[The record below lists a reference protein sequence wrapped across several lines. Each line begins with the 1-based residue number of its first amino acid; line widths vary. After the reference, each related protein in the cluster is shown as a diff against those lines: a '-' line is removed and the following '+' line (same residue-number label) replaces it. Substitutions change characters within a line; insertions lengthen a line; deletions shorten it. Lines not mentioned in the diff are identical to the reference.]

1 MNDLTLSGIR
11 LIQGDCLKVLPSL
24 PDDSVDAVI
33 CDLPYG
39 TTACK
44 WDVII
49 PLWPMWKQFRRVCRG
64 AVVLFATEPFTS
76 ALIAGNYQGFK
87 ENLTWVKPR
96 PSNIGNARIRHLRYS
111 EDIAV
116 FADGGYTFNPQYTER
131 VSDRVRQM
139 QKGGSSQWR
148 SNRASTGKVS
158 FATEYG
164 TRDWHS
170 FDADRKLQGNVLS
183 FPSVSPNSKEKADHP
198 TQKPVTLL
206 EYLIKAYTNEGDCI
220 LDATMGS
227 GSTMVACA
235 NTGRKGVDIEL
246 MPEYYEIAINRVK
259 AAVAQPKLKL

>member
-44 WDVII
+44 LDV
-49 PLWPMWKQFRRVCRG
+49 M
-64 AVVLFATEPFTS
+64 
-76 ALIAGNYQGFK
+76 
-87 ENLTWVKPR
+87 
-96 PSNIGNARIRHLRYS
+96 
-111 EDIAV
+111 
-116 FADGGYTFNPQYTER
+116 
-131 VSDRVRQM
+131 
-139 QKGGSSQWR
+139 
-148 SNRASTGKVS
+148 
-158 FATEYG
+158 
-164 TRDWHS
+164 
-170 FDADRKLQGNVLS
+170 
-183 FPSVSPNSKEKADHP
+183 PNSKEKADHP

-235 NTGRKGVDIEL
+235 
-246 MPEYYEIAINRVK
+246 
-259 AAVAQPKLKL
+259 VAKV

>member
-49 PLWPMWKQFRRVCRG
+49 PFWPMWKQFRRVCRG

-170 FDADRKLQGNVLS
+170 FDADRKLQGMCHIGQRPEL
-183 FPSVSPNSKEKADHP
+183 
-198 TQKPVTLL
+198 PVRVAKL
-206 EYLIKAYTNEGDCI
+206 ERESRPPDTEAGNPVRISDKSLHQR
-220 LDATMGS
+220 
-227 GSTMVACA
+227 
-235 NTGRKGVDIEL
+235 GRL
-246 MPEYYEIAINRVK
+246 HT
-259 AAVAQPKLKL
+259 